1 MSESCCRLV
10 EQTPDGNGEFELVR
24 LRRMCER
31 GGKEAGSHNLA
42 ELQVPDASRLKPVRQ
57 YLR

>member
-42 ELQVPDASRLKPVRQ
+42 ELLKFQMPAG
-57 YLR
+57 